1 MFRGGFWVPN
11 MRWQVQKLV
20 FGTAADM
27 IDQKNQL
34 KQVTQCTKCE
44 KSAVEVK
51 KKVTTFW
58 KKIRPG
64 QCQPYTRPL
73 LTRTYPIENTGW

>member
-1 MFRGGFWVPN
+1 MAVTSKSPVFRGGFWVPN

-20 FGTAADM
+20 LGTLADM
-27 IDQKNQL
+27 IDQNNQL

-44 KSAVEVK
+44 KSADEVE

-58 KKIRPG
+58 KKIHLEKF
-64 QCQPYTRPL
+64 QPYVS
-73 LTRTYPIENTGW
+73 